1 MYILILSIETGTTF
15 TIRHNLYTLYTRFS
29 PTSFFNLDSKG
40 EIMKENKFLKS
51 IKQMTEEAYLGR
63 MKKNEEE
70 ANMEMKHK
78 KEEDAMMEK
87 HRNEKDE
94 MMKKQMETDAP
105 KHYKEDKKK
114 METEAPNHYKKGM

>member
-1 MYILILSIETGTTF
+1 
-15 TIRHNLYTLYTRFS
+15 
-29 PTSFFNLDSKG
+29 
-40 EIMKENKFLKS
+40 
-51 IKQMTEEAYLGR
+51 
-63 MKKNEEE
+63 
-70 ANMEMKHK
+70 
-78 KEEDAMMEK
+78 MMEK